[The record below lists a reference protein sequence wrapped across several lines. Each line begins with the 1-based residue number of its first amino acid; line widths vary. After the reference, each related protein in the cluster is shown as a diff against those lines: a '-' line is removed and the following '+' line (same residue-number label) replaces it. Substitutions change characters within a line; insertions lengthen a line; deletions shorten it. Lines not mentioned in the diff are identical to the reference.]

1 MYICKCLKMKV
12 MVIDLRSQDVN
23 KEAGGKGD
31 AEMQV
36 PLFISFT
43 ERGRKVLTQPF

>member
-1 MYICKCLKMKV
+1 MYICKCLKIKV
-12 MVIDLRSQDVN
+12 MVTDLRSQDVN
-23 KEAGGKGD
+23 KKAGEKGD

-43 ERGRKVLTQPF
+43 ERGKMY